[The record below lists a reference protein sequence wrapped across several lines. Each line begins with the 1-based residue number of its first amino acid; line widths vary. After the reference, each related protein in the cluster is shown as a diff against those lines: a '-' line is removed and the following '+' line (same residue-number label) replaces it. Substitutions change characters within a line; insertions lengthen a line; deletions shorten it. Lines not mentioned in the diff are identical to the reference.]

1 MDIRDFEGYFDTPIP
16 IHGVLGDSHGA
27 LFGQGCLNKGMIKT
41 TLGTGSSVMMNIG
54 EKPVKSGHGL
64 VTSLA
69 WSMNGKVN
77 YVLEGNINY
86 AGAVIKWLVDD
97 VHLMDRSSDANH
109 LVMDANPD
117 DTTYLVPAF
126 SGIGAPYWDS
136 DARGAIVGMSRTT
149 GKPELV
155 KAALDC
161 IAYQIYDI
169 VDAMRKDAGLEIK
182 ELRVDGGPTKNPY
195 LMQFESD
202 ILEIPVRIPQFEELS
217 VLVPLMLPAWGW
229 DFMMPR
235 CLIQCIIMNIHC
247 KWMLYSAMKKIEGWH
262 KAVKQTL
269 GR

>member
-1 MDIRDFEGYFDTPIP
+1 
-16 IHGVLGDSHGA
+16 
-27 LFGQGCLNKGMIKT
+27 
-41 TLGTGSSVMMNIG
+41 MMNIG

-97 VHLMDRSSDANH
+97 VHLMDRSSDAHNH
-109 LVMDANPD
+109 LVMMPIRM
-117 DTTYLVPAF
+117 TPLILCLHFPESVRL
-126 SGIGAPYWDS
+126 IGTVMP
-136 DARGAIVGMSRTT
+136 RGAIVGMSRTT

-217 VLVPLMLPAWGW
+217 GI
-229 DFMMPR
+229 R
-235 CLIQCIIMNIHC
+235 CRLCCRPGAAI
-247 KWMLYSAMKKIEGWH
+247 L
-262 KAVKQTL
+262 
-269 GR
+269 